1 MVGECGTGKSGTKYF
16 YYNCLEKK
24 KNRNC
29 KKKAVQKQWIEQL
42 VLEKAKAIVM
52 SDEMIDFIAEKT
64 YQYYMEQNTET
75 SYTDVL
81 HGELKQ
87 VETAIANLVRAL
99 EAGIFN
105 AATKARMDELEQ
117 QKESLK
123 TALADAEL
131 ISGLRLT
138 REHIK
143 FFLLQFRSID
153 FDEPESQRR
162 IIDIFINAVFVYDDR
177 VTITFNYSGDNR
189 TITLAEVDG
198 AAEGVRAPSAS
209 GHQNERGS
217 ILEQIFWTVSKFGPR
232 FFRQSIDMTG
242 SFNEQGCE
250 RKSGHLICKQVKIRF
265 ATAKNQKFEPSI
277 PLMEFLSF

>member
-1 MVGECGTGKSGTKYF
+1 
-16 YYNCLEKK
+16 
-24 KNRNC
+24 
-29 KKKAVQKQWIEQL
+29 
-42 VLEKAKAIVM
+42 M
-52 SDEMIDFIAEKT
+52 SDEMIDFIAERT

-75 SYTDVL
+75 SYTDAL

-117 QKESLK
+117 QKEALE

-143 FFLLQFRSID
+143 FFLLQFRSLD
-153 FDEPESQRR
+153 FDELDAQRR

-189 TITLAEVDG
+189 TISLAEVDG

-209 GHQNERGS
+209 GHHVVADCISFAMTFFTKVISHSFRRSSSPNRTRCAGLRFGFGCKPEAAAS
-217 ILEQIFWTVSKFGPR
+217 IVLGC
-232 FFRQSIDMTG
+232 SIA
-242 SFNEQGCE
+242 
-250 RKSGHLICKQVKIRF
+250 RRY
-265 ATAKNQKFEPSI
+265 EPS
-277 PLMEFLSF
+277 LW